1 MNELV
6 KVDNLAKQY
15 DGQQVLDAVTFAIK
29 NGELFSILGPNGAG
43 KSTLISL
50 ILGLAKADSGEIL
63 LEGKKLDSNSTEH
76 KSLISVVFQNSILD
90 AELSVKDNLVMRAY
104 FYTNNWKEAKK
115 LAKDK
120 LADVQGSHLLNKRY
134 GVLSGGE
141 RRKVDIARALLN
153 TPKLLFLDE
162 PTTGLDIASRAEMW
176 RLIHQL
182 KEKYK
187 MTVVL
192 TTHYMEEARDSDN
205 ILMLSAGRILAY
217 NSPEQL
223 KEDYQC
229 TTLEDVFLAII
240 DKGRPEQLVDTLV

>member
-29 NGELFSILGPNGAG
+29 DGELFSILGPNGAG

-50 ILGLAKADSGEIL
+50 ILGLTKADSGEIL

>member
-1 MNELV
+1 MKPLV
-6 KVDNLAKQY
+6 
-15 DGQQVLDAVTFAIK
+15 QVNHLTKKYGSYTVLQDLTFDIQE
-29 NGELFSILGPNGAG
+29 GELFSILGPNGAG

-50 ILGLAKADSGEIL
+50 ILGLENADAGDL
-63 LEGKKLDSNSTEH
+63 YVAGNRLDTQAAEH

-90 AELSVKDNLVMRAY
+90 AELSVKDNLVLRAY
-104 FYTNNWKEAKK
+104 FYTHSWKEARC
-115 LAKDK
+115 LAKEK
-120 LADVQGSHLLNKRY
+120 LQDVQGAHLLNKRY

-162 PTTGLDIASRAEMW
+162 PTTGLDIVSRADMW

-192 TTHYMEEARDSDN
+192 TTHYMEEARESDN
-205 ILMLSAGRILAY
+205 ILMLAKGRVVAY
-217 NSPEQL
+217 DSPEKL
-223 KEDYQC
+223 KKTYHC
-229 TTLEDVFLAII
+229 TTLEDVFLSIVEREENHYERLSI
-240 DKGRPEQLVDTLV
+240 

>member
-6 KVDNLAKQY
+6 KVMNLAKQY
-15 DGQQVLDAVTFAIK
+15 DGQQVLEAITFSI
-29 NGELFSILGPNGAG
+29 NDGELFSILGPNGAG

-50 ILGLAKADSGEIL
+50 ILGLTKADAGEIL
-63 LEGKKLDSNSTEH
+63 LDGKLLDSDSTEH

-90 AELSVKDNLVMRAY
+90 SELSVKDNLVMRAY
-104 FYTNNWKEAKK
+104 FYTNNWKAARK
-115 LAKDK
+115 LATEK

-162 PTTGLDIASRAEMW
+162 PTTGLDIASRADMW
-176 RLIHQL
+176 RLVHQL

-205 ILMLSAGRILAY
+205 ILMLSAGQIVACDA
-217 NSPEQL
+217 PEQL
-223 KEDYQC
+223 KATYNC
-229 TTLEDVFLAII
+229 STLEDVFLAIV
-240 DKGRPEQLVDTLV
+240 DKGMPAMA

>member
-6 KVDNLAKQY
+6 KVDNLGKQY
-15 DGQQVLDAVTFAIK
+15 DGQQVLDGVTFAIK
-29 NGELFSILGPNGAG
+29 DGELFSILGPNGAG

-240 DKGRPEQLVDTLV
+240 DKGRPEQLVDTLA